1 MAGKVKPIDRQSV
14 HQICSGQV
22 VLNLATAVKELVEN
36 SLDAGATSIEIRL
49 KNHGSELLEVIDNGS
64 GVKKENFEA
73 LTLKHHTSKLND
85 FSDLAGVSTFGFRG
99 EALSSL
105 CALSDLTI
113 TTCHTSVAIGTKFEY
128 DHDGLLV
135 KQTPISRQPGTTVS
149 LQNIF
154 STFPVRH
161 KEFLR
166 NVKKEF
172 CKMVHLFQAYC
183 LISTGVRITCTNQV
197 GTGRKSVVAQTHNN
211 SCIRDNI
218 SNIYGPKALQNLLDL
233 KQSEP
238 SIDCCEEFGVKIC
251 SQDKSVF
258 SISGYI
264 SSCEHGSGRSSADRQ
279 YYFINTRPCDFPK
292 VSKLVNEVYH
302 MYNRHQYPMVVLNIT
317 LQKDYVD
324 VNLTPDK
331 RKILVQEEKTLL
343 AVIKTSLVKLFEP
356 LSSTYQ
362 LKQPMKSNL
371 LPSSFT
377 SRMKCD
383 SVEIVRSGEK
393 PMSKVTKATLSNLKR
408 SFSHPDAEKNDTLE
422 KKSKCPKLDNFFTR
436 LPSQSDNETS
446 DDISAGSPEKVDELS
461 YSNII
466 DINPKDNTVL
476 DVIETNNE
484 EFNGKTDGN
493 ESYKTADGKG
503 NHEISLPTSE
513 QSCIIKVENFKS
525 FKELKQESSQ
535 SSLTNSFHD
544 SPVLAGDHSGSGDL
558 ERPSTDVKLKS
569 EDSFEAVDNRGISE
583 QKLDIYVDEASTVLK
598 KNVTIPFSFEGLKKC
613 LVTEEVVSGSDAN
626 VGSFHASIIPADNT
640 AAESELVRHISK
652 DMFCKMEILGQF
664 NLGFIIAKLKSDLF
678 IIDQHAT
685 DEKFNFETFQRTT
698 TLQSQKLI
706 QPMRLELTAVNESI
720 LMDNIDIFRKNGFE
734 FEISEDAPLTQKV
747 KLVSLPI
754 SKNWT
759 FGTDDINEMIFM
771 LMDAPG
777 TMCRPSR
784 VRQMFASRACRSSV
798 MIGTALNQS
807 DMKKLVH
814 HMGEIDQPWNCPHGR
829 PTMRHL
835 INLKMLPD

>member
-1 MAGKVKPIDRQSV
+1 MKLNSLFGYGSYVRVQLIVYVQGGEHEMAGKVKPIDRQSV

-73 LTLKHHTSKLND
+73 LSKCLK
-85 FSDLAGVSTFGFRG
+85 
-99 EALSSL
+99 
-105 CALSDLTI
+105 
-113 TTCHTSVAIGTKFEY
+113 
-128 DHDGLLV
+128 
-135 KQTPISRQPGTTVS
+135 
-149 LQNIF
+149 
-154 STFPVRH
+154 
-161 KEFLR
+161 
-166 NVKKEF
+166 
-172 CKMVHLFQAYC
+172 
-183 LISTGVRITCTNQV
+183 
-197 GTGRKSVVAQTHNN
+197 RKSVVAQTHNN

-279 YYFINTRPCDFPK
+279 YYFINSRPCDFPK

-356 LSSTYQ
+356 LSGTYQ

-408 SFSHPDAEKNDTLE
+408 SFSHPDAEKNDTPE

-436 LPSQSDNETS
+436 LPPQSDNETS
-446 DDISAGSPEKVDELS
+446 EDDATGSPEKADIL
-461 YSNII
+461 

-484 EFNGKTDGN
+484 EFNGKTDGK
-493 ESYKTADGKG
+493 ESYETADGKG
-503 NHEISLPTSE
+503 NHEISLPTSG
-513 QSCIIKVENFKS
+513 QSCIIKVENFNS
-525 FKELKQESSQ
+525 FEELKQESSQ
-535 SSLTNSFHD
+535 SSLTDRFHD
-544 SPVLAGDHSGSGDL
+544 SPVLDGDHSGSGDL
-558 ERPSTDVKLKS
+558 ERPSTDVKLES

-626 VGSFHASIIPADNT
+626 VGSFHASITPADNT

-652 DMFCKMEILGQF
+652 DMFSKMEILGQF

-807 DMKKLVH
+807 DMKKLVR